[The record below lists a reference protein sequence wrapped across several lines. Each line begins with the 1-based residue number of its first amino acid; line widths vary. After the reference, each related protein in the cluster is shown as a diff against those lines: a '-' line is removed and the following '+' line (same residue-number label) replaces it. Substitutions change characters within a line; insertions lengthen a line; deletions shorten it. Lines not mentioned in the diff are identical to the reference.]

1 MSDPVRIALVAEG
14 PTDRIVIEAA
24 IRSMLGERPFVLR
37 QLQPEESVAFGPLG
51 TGWGGV
57 YRWCKDSARRGHG
70 RLSGDALVSIGYD
83 MLVLHLDADVA
94 DEVYPNARIDP
105 GPPDRQLPCAKPCP
119 PASATTDALRTVLLS
134 WCGEVAE
141 PTHVVICMPSKSL
154 VTWVVA
160 AAFPT
165 DQMMQR
171 NHPECFANPE
181 GRLLQQPMGRRF
193 RKRPR
198 DYQDRADLF
207 VRAWPDICRFDEA
220 ARFQREFV
228 AARPP

>member
-37 QLQPEESVAFGPLG
+37 QLQPEESVAFGPPG

-57 YRWCKDSARRGHG
+57 YRWCKDSARRGNG
-70 RLSGDALVSIGYD
+70 RLSGDGLVFIGYD

-94 DEVYPNARIDP
+94 DEVYRNARIVADP
-105 GPPDRQLPCAKPCP
+105 ADGLLPCARPCP

-141 PTHVVICMPSKSL
+141 PADVVICMPSKSME
-154 VTWVVA
+154 TWVVA
-160 AAFPT
+160 AVIPG
-165 DQMMQR
+165 DVMMRQV
-171 NHPECFANPE
+171 PECFARPAM
-181 GRLLQQPMGRRF
+181 RLAQQPKKRRF
-193 RKRPR
+193 AKTEKE
-198 DYQDRADLF
+198 YAARAHLF
-207 VRAWPDICRFDEA
+207 CAGWPAVRQLGESE
-220 ARFQREFV
+220 RFQREFL
-228 AARPP
+228 AALPP